1 MAFRALVRVAGL
13 DLPEPSTYS
22 GNTATLVDSGRNV
35 QGELIA
41 SVVREDVA
49 KVELTWN
56 YLTAQ
61 QWAAINKKFSG
72 KHGGSF
78 VNDVTFYDQTSGD
91 WVTRQMYV
99 SDRNAGMWRRDPKTG
114 DILGWTNC
122 KLSLIEA

>member
-1 MAFRALVRVAGL
+1 LAFRALVRVAGL

-61 QWAAINKKFSG
+61 QWAAINKKFSS
-72 KHGGSF
+72 KYGGSF

-91 WVTRQMYV
+91 WITRRMYV
-99 SDRNAGMWRRDPKTG
+99 SDRSAGMWRRDPRTG
-114 DILGWTNC
+114 EILGWTNC

>member
-1 MAFRALVRVAGL
+1 MAFKALVRVAGL

-22 GNTATLVDSGRNV
+22 GNTSTLVDSGRNV

-61 QWAAINKKFSG
+61 QWAAINKKFSS
-72 KHGGSF
+72 KYGGSF

-91 WVTRQMYV
+91 WITRRMYV
-99 SDRNAGMWRRDPKTG
+99 SDRSAGMWRRDPTNG
-114 DILGWTNC
+114 NILGWTDC

>member
-22 GNTATLVDSGRNV
+22 GNTSTIVDSGRNV

-78 VNDVTFYDQTSGD
+78 INDVTFYDQTSGD
-91 WVTRQMYV
+91 WITRRMYV
-99 SDRNAGMWRRDPKTG
+99 SDRSAGMWRRDPTTG
-114 DILGWTNC
+114 EILGWTNC

>member
-1 MAFRALVRVAGL
+1 MAFKALVRVAGL

-56 YLTAQ
+56 YLTAE

-91 WVTRQMYV
+91 WITRRMYV
-99 SDRNAGMWRRDPKTG
+99 SDRSAGMWRRDPRTG
-114 DILGWTNC
+114 EILGWTNC

>member
-61 QWAAINKKFSG
+61 QWATINKKFSG
-72 KHGGSF
+72 KRGGSF

-91 WVTRQMYV
+91 WITRRMYV
-99 SDRNAGMWRRDPKTG
+99 SDRRAGMWRRDPRTG

>member
-1 MAFRALVRVAGL
+1 MRVAGL

-22 GNTATLVDSGRNV
+22 GNTSTLVDSGRNV

-49 KVELTWN
+49 KVEMSWN

-61 QWAAINKKFSG
+61 QWATINKKFSG

-78 VNDVTFYDQTSGD
+78 INSVTFYDQTSGD
-91 WVTRQMYV
+91 WITRQMYV
-99 SDRNAGMWRRDPKTG
+99 SDRNAGMWRRDPTNG
-114 DILGWTNC
+114 NILGWTGC
-122 KLSLIEA
+122 KLSLIEV

>member
-22 GNTATLVDSGRNV
+22 GNTSTIVDSGRNV

-49 KVELTWN
+49 KVELSWN

-78 VNDVTFYDQTSGD
+78 INDVTFYDQTSGD
-91 WVTRQMYV
+91 WITRRMYV
-99 SDRNAGMWRRDPKTG
+99 SDRSAGMWRRDPTSG
-114 DILGWTNC
+114 NILGWTNC

>member
-1 MAFRALVRVAGL
+1 MAFKALVRVAGL

-22 GNTATLVDSGRNV
+22 GNTSTLVDSGRNV

-49 KVELTWN
+49 KVEMTWN
-56 YLTAQ
+56 YLTAE
-61 QWAAINKKFSG
+61 QWATINKKFSG

-78 VNDVTFYDQTSGD
+78 FNDVTFYDQTSGD
-91 WVTRQMYV
+91 WVTRRMYV
-99 SDRNAGMWRRDPKTG
+99 SDRNAGMWRRDPTTG

-122 KLSLIEA
+122 KLSLIEV

>member
-22 GNTATLVDSGRNV
+22 GNTATIVDSGRNV

-61 QWAAINKKFSG
+61 QWAAINKKFSS
-72 KHGGSF
+72 KYGGSF
-78 VNDVTFYDQTSGD
+78 INNVTFYDQTSGD
-91 WVTRQMYV
+91 WITREMYV
-99 SDRNAGMWRRDPKTG
+99 SDRSAGMWRRDPTNG
-114 DILGWTNC
+114 NILGWTDC